1 MPPTSIRERLASLT
15 GGALPAPRVDPGRR
29 RLPAGFEAHQ
39 TGLGIAWRWTE
50 VLPVGRL
57 RPGPA
62 HGLLGGVDPHGFSF
76 VDTETTGLAGG
87 TGTYAFTVAIARP
100 HPQGIELVQLF
111 LPEPGDE
118 PAFLLALDAELRLTP
133 GLATYNGASFDL
145 PLLRTRWTLNR
156 MAGELTIGVHVDL
169 LHLSRALLRPR
180 LASCTLRSVEE
191 RLLGFE
197 REEDIAGE
205 LIPQC
210 YFDFLRSGWS
220 RDLESALEH
229 NRQDVLSLQHL
240 LHRLLHRVRGK
251 DAAMEADDWLALAR
265 WQQRRRN
272 RPAAWRAYR
281 VAAEMNDGGASLD
294 AELVLARRKAVLL
307 EWRLRDPGA
316 ALKVVERALE
326 RIGPDPDL
334 LKRQWRLRGRLDRA
348 NRRTQKGAQPFA
360 FTEERGQRLDD
371 LRIESLPRLV
381 AQALGSL

>member
-1 MPPTSIRERLASLT
+1 MPPTSIRERLASLR
-15 GGALPAPRVDPGRR
+15 GGSRPAPPADPGRR
-29 RLPAGFEAHQ
+29 RLPAGFEAQ
-39 TGLGIAWRWTE
+39 ETELGIAWRWAE
-50 VLPVGRL
+50 VLPIGRL
-57 RPGPA
+57 RPGPP
-62 HGLLGGVDPHGFSF
+62 HDLLGGIDPDGFSF

-100 HPQGIELVQLF
+100 HPHGIELVQLF

-118 PAFLLALDAELRLTP
+118 PAFLRALDSELRLTP
-133 GLATYNGASFDL
+133 GIATYNGGSFDL

-156 MAGELTIGVHVDL
+156 MPGELAVGVHLDL

-180 LASCTLRSVEE
+180 IGSCTLKSVEE

-197 REEDIAGE
+197 REGDIAGE

-220 RDLESALEH
+220 RDLEVALEH

-240 LHRLLHRVRGK
+240 LHRLLRRVRGQ
-251 DAAMEADDWLALAR
+251 DSSMEACDWLALAR
-265 WQQRRRN
+265 WLQRRRN

-281 VAAEMNDGGASLD
+281 VASEMNDGDASLD

-316 ALKVVERALE
+316 ALRVVERALE

-334 LKRQWRLRGRLDRA
+334 LKRRRRLSDRVDRA
-348 NRRTQKGAQPFA
+348 NHPMKGAEAFA
-360 FTEERGQRLDD
+360 FADQRGESLQD
-371 LRIESLPRLV
+371 LGIEGLPRLV

>member
-1 MPPTSIRERLASLT
+1 MPPASLRERLASLT
-15 GGALPAPRVDPGRR
+15 GGVRPPPRADPGRR
-29 RLPAGFEAHQ
+29 RLPAGFEPHE
-39 TGLGIAWRWTE
+39 TELGIAWRWAE

-57 RPGPA
+57 RPGPP
-62 HGLLGGVDPHGFSF
+62 HDLLRGVDPDGFCF

-100 HPQGIELVQLF
+100 HPQGIELIQLF

-118 PAFLLALDAELRLTP
+118 PAFLLALDAELRLSP
-133 GLATYNGASFDL
+133 GIATYNGASFDL

-156 MAGELTIGVHVDL
+156 MPGDLCVGVHLDL

-180 LASCTLRSVEE
+180 LASCTLKSVEE

-197 REEDIAGE
+197 REEDIPGE

-240 LHRLLHRVRGK
+240 LHRLLHRVRGR
-251 DAAMEADDWLALAR
+251 DAAMEAADWLALAR
-265 WQQRRRN
+265 WLQRRRN
-272 RPAAWRAYR
+272 RPAAWHAYR
-281 VAAEMNDGGASLD
+281 VAAEMNDGDASLD

-307 EWRLRDPGA
+307 EWRLREPAA
-316 ALKVVERALE
+316 ALRVVERALE

-334 LKRQWRLRGRLDRA
+334 LKRRWRLRDRLERGRRLPRRA
-348 NRRTQKGAQPFA
+348 SQPFA
-360 FTEERGQRLDD
+360 FAEESGRPLEMAGV
-371 LRIESLPRLV
+371 ECLPRLV
-381 AQALGSL
+381 AETLGTL

>member
-1 MPPTSIRERLASLT
+1 MPPTSIRERLASL
-15 GGALPAPRVDPGRR
+15 GGNARPAPRPDPGRR
-29 RLPAGFEAHQ
+29 RLPAGFEAHE
-39 TGLGIAWRWTE
+39 TTLGLAWRWSE

-57 RPGPA
+57 RVGPA
-62 HGLLGGVDPHGFSF
+62 HDLLGGVDPNGYCF

-100 HPQGIELVQLF
+100 HPEGIELVQLF

-133 GLATYNGASFDL
+133 GIATYNGASFDL

-156 MAGELTIGVHVDL
+156 MPGELAVGTHLDL

-180 LASCTLRSVEE
+180 IGSCTLKAVEE

-210 YFDFLRSGWS
+210 YFEFLRSGWS
-220 RDLESALEH
+220 RDLEGALEH

-240 LHRLLHRVRGK
+240 LHRLLRRVRGE
-251 DAAMEADDWLALAR
+251 DSSMEACDWLALAR
-265 WQQRRRN
+265 WLQRRRN

-281 VAAEMNDGGASLD
+281 VAAEMNDGDASLD
-294 AELVLARRKAVLL
+294 AELVIARRKAVLL
-307 EWRLRDPGA
+307 EWRWKDPAA
-316 ALKVVERALE
+316 ALRVVERAVE
-326 RIGPDPDL
+326 RIGPEPEL
-334 LKRQWRLRGRLDRA
+334 LKRRWRLRERVDRA
-348 NRRTQKGAQPFA
+348 SRRPRKRSETFA
-360 FTEERGQRLDD
+360 FAEQGGKCLDD